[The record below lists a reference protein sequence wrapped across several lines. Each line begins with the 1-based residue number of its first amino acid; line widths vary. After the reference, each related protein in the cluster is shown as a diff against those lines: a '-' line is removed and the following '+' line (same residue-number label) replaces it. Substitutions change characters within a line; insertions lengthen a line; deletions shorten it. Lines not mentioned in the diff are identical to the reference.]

1 MGHWDD
7 ARDLQVGEWGTN
19 RGKFFSWELTPVIS
33 FLLLPHT
40 HNFLASCQW
49 PTGGTKRASFFPM
62 LLHVCDT
69 TVSPLAQ
76 LWRASL
82 QPLACFLTFS
92 SPDCH
97 PFPYWSGQ
105 DFTLSNWSLYF
116 QLSFCM
122 LLTHHPDDGGSI
134 HLWNVGL
141 LLWNYMSL
149 QPRKLSSTY
158 STVETWN
165 LTLLTLF
172 LYAAYLFKFPCSQST
187 AGGLMV
193 AHMVQSVLSVVE
205 LINSQ

>member
-7 ARDLQVGEWGTN
+7 ARDLQVGEWGT
-19 RGKFFSWELTPVIS
+19 KELTGAGSSPENWPLLFPS
-33 FLLLPHT
+33 FLLPHT
-40 HNFLASCQW
+40 HNFLASSQW

-69 TVSPLAQ
+69 TFSPLAQ
-76 LWRASL
+76 LWHASL

-122 LLTHHPDDGGSI
+122 LLTHHADDGGSI

-158 STVETWN
+158 S
-165 LTLLTLF
+165 LLWKPEISHF
-172 LYAAYLFKFPCSQST
+172 LHYFFMPHIYSNFRAVSQ
-187 AGGLMV
+187 L
-193 AHMVQSVLSVVE
+193 LVVWW
-205 LINSQ
+205 LPIWFNQCYQWWS